1 MGATR
6 PPATHLTP
14 LSPDGKL
21 ADTMAELPSSRPGK
35 FAAERLRH
43 VPLFSHLSDQEL
55 DRVLSV
61 SRTRTHPRNSVIL
74 FENDPGD
81 ALFVVLA
88 GEVKVVL
95 AGEDGREVILSILKE
110 GDFFGEMALLDDRP
124 RSANVVAT
132 ADAILLILR
141 REDFQAC
148 LEENPRI
155 AFGLLRELSRRLRVA
170 DDTIGAL
177 VLLDVNGRIAR
188 LLLTLADEHNGL
200 SVPRTVTHNTIA
212 QMIGSTR
219 ESVTRTLRD
228 LQDRGLIRV
237 TKERISVLDRPALE
251 RLASSR

>member
-6 PPATHLTP
+6 LPTGHLTP
-14 LSPDGKL
+14 FPPDGKL
-21 ADTMAELPSSRPGK
+21 AGTMAERPSPRAGK

-43 VPLFSHLSDQEL
+43 VPLFSHLSEQEL
-55 DRVLSV
+55 GRVLAV
-61 SRTRTHPRNSVIL
+61 SHTRTHVRNSVIL

-110 GDFFGEMALLDDRP
+110 GDFFGEMALIDDRP

-132 ADAILLILR
+132 ADSILLILR

-148 LEENPRI
+148 LEDNPRI
-155 AFGLLRELSRRLRVA
+155 AFGLLRELSRRLRLA

-237 TKERISVLDRPALE
+237 TKERIAVIDRPALE